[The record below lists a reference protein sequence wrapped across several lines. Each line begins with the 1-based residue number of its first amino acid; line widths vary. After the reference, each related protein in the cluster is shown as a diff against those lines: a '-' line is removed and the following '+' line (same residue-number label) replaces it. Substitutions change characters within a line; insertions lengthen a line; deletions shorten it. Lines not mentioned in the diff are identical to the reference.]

1 MVNIFT
7 SCFPCLGREEKLRR
21 LKNQIESLL
30 KDVSGDHVDGDRPRR
45 SPLEDALLKNLWG
58 FKARKKFLADLD
70 LNGVEPTTFDQEE
83 ENIGKEG
90 PNCTLCLG

>member
-7 SCFPCLGREEKLRR
+7 SCFPCWGREEKLRR
-21 LKNQIESLL
+21 LKCQIESLL

-90 PNCTLCLG
+90 PNSTSCY